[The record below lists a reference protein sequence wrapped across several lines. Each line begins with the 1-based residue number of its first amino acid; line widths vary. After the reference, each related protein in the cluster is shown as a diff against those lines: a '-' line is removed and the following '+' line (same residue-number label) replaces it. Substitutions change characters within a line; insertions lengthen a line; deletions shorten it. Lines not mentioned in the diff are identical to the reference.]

1 MLNKE
6 NFCLIIDAMKEDYDR
21 GNAIYNDLKKYDIYV
36 DIEKSP
42 LTTMLDKLINAN
54 FNEHQAQIIFD
65 YTYPIFDREEISSA
79 ELYDDIIRLGDEK

>member
-36 DIEKSP
+36 DIEKNP
-42 LTTMLDKLINAN
+42 LSTMLEKLINSN

-65 YTYPIFDREEISSA
+65 YIYPTFDREDISSA